1 MQVPQTPFYKRSAFI
16 YLAIACAAL
25 VFTGIAALFHNNH
38 PRVKFTNFPVQMITY
53 DLPPGGN
60 KAMLTLANGNTVTLN
75 EVADGE
81 LSREGGLIIVKTGHG
96 ELVYRKTD
104 DLPKPGENTQVN
116 RIVTPKGGTYHV
128 SLPDGTKVWLNAD
141 SKLEFSLDLQSQR
154 ERKVFLS
161 GEAYFEVAED
171 AGRPFKVVTDK
182 QELEAGASKFNLN
195 SYGDNDQLK
204 TTVVEGSLKVTALK
218 DQLSKTETVEKKS
231 VEHSAHGIL
240 VKSGQQ
246 AVLTAGVITV
256 EPAKVSNAVAWQKG
270 LFVFDNEPLESIM
283 KMISRWYDAD
293 VVYKDADKFKT
304 FSGSV
309 AFTENVSTLLN
320 MLEASGGVH
329 FKIEEGRIMVTRL

>member
-25 VFTGIAALFHNNH
+25 IFTGIAAFFHNNH

-60 KAMLTLANGNTVTLN
+60 KAVLTLANGNAVTLN
-75 EVADGE
+75 EVADGV
-81 LSREGGLIIVKTGHG
+81 LSNEDGLIIAKTGHG

-104 DLPKPGENTQVN
+104 DVSKLGQQKLLN
-116 RIVTPKGGTYHV
+116 RIVTPKGGTYHL

-141 SKLEFSLDLQSQR
+141 SKLEFNPDLQSQK
-154 ERKVFLS
+154 ERTVFLS
-161 GEAYFEVAED
+161 GEAYFEIAED
-171 AGRPFKVVTDK
+171 TERPFKVLTAK
-182 QELEAGASKFNLN
+182 EELIADASKFNLN
-195 SYGDNDQLK
+195 GYADSDGSK
-204 TTVVEGSLKVTALK
+204 TTVTEGTVKVKVLK
-218 DQLSKTETVEKKS
+218 DPLSTSTQGV
-231 VEHSAHGIL
+231 L
-240 VKSGQQ
+240 VKAGQQ
-246 AVLTAGVITV
+246 AVLTAGVISV
-256 EPAKVSNAVAWQKG
+256 EPATVSTAVAWQKG
-270 LFVFDNEPLESIM
+270 FFTFDNEPLESIM

-293 VVYKDADKFKT
+293 VVYKDADKLKT

-309 AFTENVSTLLN
+309 ARTENVSTLLN